1 MRVLIIL
8 ICAWFITFNSYAQK
22 QQSLHV
28 GIHYFEIEDA
38 KFALDFINI
47 GYQKELSKR
56 FIWDTSL
63 GFISYSREEKSII
76 IRNNDPNIDQSKN
89 FFTDINQ
96 TSVLAFNSR
105 IGYSFVKKPKKKI
118 GLAVGLTTVYAI
130 ENRYM
135 GGNSFYNPNTG
146 FLSSTS
152 YVTYDKNFDIGWT
165 PKLYYERKI
174 NSNFSVEGAA
184 EIYFHLRNMVPY
196 IYALGLRLNYN
207 LAPKKPN
214 KVDLETPK
222 R

>member
-22 QQSLHV
+22 QQSLQV

-63 GFISYSREEKSII
+63 GSISYSREENFII
-76 IRNNDPNIDQSKN
+76 IRDNDPNIDQSKN

-96 TSVLAFNSR
+96 TSILAFNSR

-135 GGNSFYNPNTG
+135 AGNSFYNPNTG

-207 LAPKKPN
+207 LKPKKTD
-214 KVDLETPK
+214 KIDTE
-222 R
+222 RSRR